1 MVNILFT
8 LLSFECFDTLAGPT
22 HSIEE
27 VTPVVQRLARAALGL
42 NDG

>member
-22 HSIEE
+22 RSIVEIS
-27 VTPVVQRLARAALGL
+27 PVVQRLAQAAIGL
-42 NDG
+42 DEG